1 MQILNMHTL
10 KCLLG
15 WMQVS
20 DLLEL
25 MNALLH
31 ELPKDCQQLQFE
43 IGQADL
49 QNIKK
54 QAHRIK
60 GAYSNL
66 GCDALCNTMQRL
78 EAVPEAVLNDASLR
92 SHIANQFQQTHDALC
107 AFLEAL
113 SEPKNH

>member
-1 MQILNMHTL
+1 MQILNTQTL
-10 KCLLG
+10 ECLLG
-15 WMQVS
+15 WMQAT
-20 DLLEL
+20 DRFEL
-25 MNALLH
+25 MHALLH
-31 ELPKDCQQLQFE
+31 ELPKDSQHLQFE
-43 IGQADL
+43 IEQANL

-78 EAVPEAVLNDASLR
+78 EVVPDVVLNDASLR
-92 SHIANQFQQTHDALC
+92 ILVAEQFQQTHDALC

-113 SEPKNH
+113 SGPRNH